1 MTGAVPIEWTRLV
14 AAHQFARSDR
24 AAMRTAATQ
33 QLRDEA
39 AVRFGRTLDEIMDN
53 LSALDD
59 RQQLTRIT
67 SLLSG
72 RGGC

>member
-1 MTGAVPIEWTRLV
+1 MSGPVPIEWTRLV

-24 AAMRTAATQ
+24 QAMRQAATQ

-39 AVRFGRTLDEIMDN
+39 AVRYGRTLDEIVDN

-59 RQQLTRIT
+59 RQELGWIT
-67 SLLSG
+67 SMLSG
-72 RGGC
+72 RGLR

>member
-1 MTGAVPIEWTRLV
+1 MTGAVPIEWTRIV

-24 AAMRTAATQ
+24 EAMRKAATQ
-33 QLRDEA
+33 QLRDDA
-39 AVRFGRTLDEIMDN
+39 AVRYGRTVDEIMDN

-59 RQQLTRIT
+59 RQELSRIT

-72 RGGC
+72 RGRC